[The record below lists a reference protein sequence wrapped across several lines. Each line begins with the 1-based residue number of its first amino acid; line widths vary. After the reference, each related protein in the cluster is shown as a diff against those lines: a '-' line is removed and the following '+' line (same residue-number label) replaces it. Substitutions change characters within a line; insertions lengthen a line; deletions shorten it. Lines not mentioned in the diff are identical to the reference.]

1 MRDCRRISPVVG
13 SRYMT
18 QRSPSSLGWT
28 KQGNVMVCFLA
39 TDVSGSN
46 FCASMGKY
54 FLPPVG
60 AVGADVA
67 GCASAWVGT
76 VS

>member
-1 MRDCRRISPVVG
+1 MG

-28 KQGNVMVCFLA
+28 KQGNVIVCFLA
-39 TDVSGSN
+39 TDDSGSN

-54 FLPPVG
+54 FLAPLG
-60 AVGADVA
+60 A
-67 GCASAWVGT
+67 GCAPASSVSTCAGT